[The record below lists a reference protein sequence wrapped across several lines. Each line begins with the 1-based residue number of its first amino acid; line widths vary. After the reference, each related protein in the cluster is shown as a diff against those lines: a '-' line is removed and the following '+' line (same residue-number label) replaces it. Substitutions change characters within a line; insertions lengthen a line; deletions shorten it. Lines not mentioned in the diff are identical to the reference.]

1 MTLISTSLATEET
14 IYSVDFLKVVV
25 HVSHDQHGLND
36 GIRVDIRRTEN
47 GYDTDAQ
54 MQSFRPIWVQ
64 NPASY
69 SSQLK
74 IKSLS
79 ESKLLIEGNFYKWL
93 YGQNVTGSTDL
104 IGLVADVVEALAV
117 QYPVIKPTQEQLEAI
132 KQGVFDISI
141 VDVNKA
147 LLFQDKAEALKY
159 LERLK
164 HNSSYPYRNKKDIE
178 SNGIYFGKTSRR
190 WLIKYYHKGNE
201 IKANRKHQ
209 KHITPELQALADVMI
224 RCEMRIKWTQLKD
237 WDLLTGD
244 KWDDVTVRRLIDTA
258 HSKLRLPEP
267 IELPEMPKRYVKF
280 VSCFRDGT
288 VVDCYSPNTISKM
301 KADLVRKFGVHLDGQ
316 IVRTGKQL

>member
-64 NPASY
+64 NTASY
-69 SSQLK
+69 SSHLT

-79 ESKLLIEGNFYKWL
+79 ESSLLIEGNFYKWL
-93 YGQNVTGSTDL
+93 HGQNVTGSTDL
-104 IGLVADVVEALAV
+104 IGLVFAVVEALAA
-117 QYPVIKPTQEQLEAI
+117 QNIEIEPTQEQLEAI
-132 KQGVFDISI
+132 KKGLFKIRK

-147 LLFQDKAEALKY
+147 LFFPDKQEALNY

-164 HNSSYPYRNKKDIE
+164 HNSSYPYRKKDTE
-178 SNGIYFGKTSRR
+178 NNGVYFGKSSKRQR
-190 WLIKYYHKGNE
+190 LMYYHKGTE
-201 IKANRKHQ
+201 IIANRKHQ
-209 KHITPELQALADVMI
+209 RHITPELQALADVMI
-224 RCEMRIKWTQLKD
+224 RCELRLKWTQLNQ

-244 KWDDVTVRRLIDTA
+244 KWDDATVRRLVDTA

-267 IELPEMPKRYVKF
+267 IALPEMPKRYVKF
-280 VSCFRDGT
+280 ISCHKAGT
-288 VVDCYSPNTISKM
+288 VVDCYSTGTISKM
-301 KADLVRKFGVHLDGQ
+301 KADLTRKYGVNLS
-316 IVRTGKQL
+316 